1 MTGKILKF
9 SSVSSNV
16 EYKLD
21 ERTGYFVNTTNGNDQ
36 KGEMDFICE
45 PDYVITSVKYPNQ
58 ANGKVY
64 NIDDQV
70 TVANST
76 TSFQIH
82 GFDIRKNILTILSE
96 DQQAPNDGIIAITSI
111 RPYVNNQQLIN
122 DANTFFTE
130 LENQILRSNTRK
142 FRLARILKNRRET
155 PKDFLIKFFKGTGDM
170 ENGWNYSRNTIYI
183 DNEEVQTQMGKR
195 RSLGDIFI
203 IMKYYYPNIT
213 LKEVVKLLYVDLF
226 TVMGEN
232 PGLRT
237 SICSQIHKRVWYYEG
252 TASIIHNSTTND
264 EYGNTFEV
272 YKTKLNNLE
281 LTV

>member
-9 SSVSSNV
+9 SSVNSDI

-21 ERTGYFVNTTNGNDQ
+21 DRTGYFVNTTNPQDQ

-45 PDYVITSVKYPNQ
+45 PGYVITSVKYPNQ

-64 NIDDQV
+64 NIDDEV
-70 TVANST
+70 ATANST
-76 TSFQIH
+76 SSFQIH
-82 GFDIRKNILTILSE
+82 GFDIRKNILTVLSE
-96 DQQAPNDGIIAITSI
+96 DEEAPNDGIVPITSI
-111 RPYVNNQQLIN
+111 RSYVNNQQLIN

-130 LENQILRSNTRK
+130 LEDLILRTNTRR
-142 FRLARILKNRRET
+142 FRLTRILKNRRET

-170 ENGWNYSRNTIYI
+170 EQGWNYSRNTIYI
-183 DNEEVQTQMGKR
+183 DNEEIQTQMGKR

-237 SICSQIHKRVWYYEG
+237 SICNQINKRVWYYED
-252 TASIIHNSTTND
+252 TQSAIMNSTVND
-264 EYGNTFEV
+264 EYGNNFEY
-272 YKTKLNNLE
+272 YKTKLNNLT